1 MKSFNELKPGDVIYT
16 LSKYNNISNGITEYI
31 VKRVRIFK
39 NNSRIYV
46 SFFGVKSLLVI
57 PRYKINSDTYSN
69 NSDIFSISKE
79 NLLKKS
85 EEYIIKALDKE
96 LKDLEKLEEEI
107 KLAKNIIS
115 KLVVINEELL

>member
-1 MKSFNELKPGDVIYT
+1 MKSFNELKPGDVVYT

-31 VKRVRIFK
+31 VKSVRIFK